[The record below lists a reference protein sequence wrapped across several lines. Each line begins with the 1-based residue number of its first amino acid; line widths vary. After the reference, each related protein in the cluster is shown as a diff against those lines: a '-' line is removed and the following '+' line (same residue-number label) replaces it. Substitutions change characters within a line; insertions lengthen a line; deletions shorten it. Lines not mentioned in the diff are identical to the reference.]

1 MKTVKSVLMTAA
13 LALAF
18 VVTAPL
24 WAQTNPR
31 HRATT
36 QAPAPTTPPASLFT
50 QHELEAFQSDDVL
63 GWIRPGVKIKVN
75 SITIGSDRKPV
86 VDYNLTDS
94 LDQPIDRL
102 GKVTPGPVSVS
113 F

>member
-36 QAPAPTTPPASLFT
+36 PVPAPTTPTASLFT

-63 GWIRPGVKIKVN
+63 GWIRPGVRIKGN
-75 SITIGSDRKPV
+75 SSTIGSDRKPV
-86 VDYNLTDS
+86 VDYDHPAS
-94 LDQPIDRL
+94 LDQPTDRR
-102 GKVTPGPVSVS
+102 GKGPPAPAC
-113 F
+113 